1 MKLLKQI
8 KKLEGKRVLMR
19 VDFNVGIDKHG
30 KIDTE
35 NALKIEKTLPTIK
48 YLVKNKARVILMAH
62 LGRPGGKVS
71 EDLKLDAVAEYVS
84 GCLKKKIKKID
95 YIVGA
100 EAQKEALKLKN
111 GQILLLENLRFDIR
125 EEKNDKN
132 FAKELA
138 KLGDVYV
145 NEAFAVT
152 HRKAA
157 SVCAITEFL
166 PSYAGFLLE
175 EEVKALGYVLNSP
188 KKPVVVVMGGLKFE
202 TKMPVIKKML
212 PKADHI
218 LLGGGLAVTVVAAL
232 GYKVGSTVIGK
243 ENFKDALAIAK
254 NKKVKMPIDFIAGLA
269 DGKEAH
275 YVVIPKKP
283 GILCKKPQSIFDIG
297 PATFQD
303 WSKIIKEAKTIVWNG
318 PMGFF
323 EQKPYDHASK
333 AIAYLV
339 GARSKGNAYGIIG
352 GGETLAAL
360 EKTKMT
366 KYIDHVSTGGG
377 AMLEFMSGKKLPG
390 LIALGYKSK

>member
-8 KKLEGKRVLMR
+8 KKLEGKRILMR
-19 VDFNVGIDKHG
+19 VDFNVGLDKTGH
-30 KIDTE
+30 INAE

-48 YLVKNKARVILMAH
+48 YLVKNKAKVILMAH
-62 LGRPGGKVS
+62 LGRPGGKVL
-71 EDLKLDAVAEYVS
+71 EELKLDAVAEYVS
-84 GCLKKKIKKID
+84 NCLKKKIKKINQ
-95 YIVGA
+95 IVGV
-100 EAQKEALKLKN
+100 EAQKEVSKLKN

-125 EEKNDKN
+125 EEKNDKS

-138 KLGDVYV
+138 KLGVVYV

-152 HRKAA
+152 HRKAT

-175 EEVKALGYVLNSP
+175 EEVKALGYILNSP
-188 KKPVVVVMGGLKFE
+188 KKPIVVVMGGLKFE

-212 PKADHI
+212 PKANHI
-218 LLGGGLAVTVVAAL
+218 LLGGGLAVTVAAAL
-232 GYKVGSTVIGK
+232 GYKVGATEIGK
-243 ENFKDALAIAK
+243 ESFKDALAIVK

-269 DGKEAH
+269 NGEEAH

-297 PATFQD
+297 PATFQE
-303 WSKIIKEAKTIVWNG
+303 WSKIIKEANTIVWNG

-323 EQKPYDHASK
+323 EQESYAHASCS
-333 AIAYLV
+333 IAYLV
-339 GARSKGNAYGIIG
+339 ASRSKGKAYGIVG

-360 EKTKMT
+360 EKTQMT

-390 LIALGYKSK
+390 LISLGYKK